1 MRSKEIEWFGNETV
15 TYKTFLD
22 LLFLRHKYR
31 RCSYDAPDEDQLS
44 SSSPGRDL

>member
-1 MRSKEIEWFGNETV
+1 MRSTELEWFGNETV
-15 TYKTFLD
+15 TYKKSLD

-31 RCSYDAPDEDQLS
+31 RCSYAPDQDQLS